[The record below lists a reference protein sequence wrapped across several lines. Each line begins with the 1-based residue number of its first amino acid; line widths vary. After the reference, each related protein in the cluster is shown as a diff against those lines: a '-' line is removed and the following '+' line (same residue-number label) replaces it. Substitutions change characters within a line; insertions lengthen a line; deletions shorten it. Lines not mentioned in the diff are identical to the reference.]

1 MSQAEPD
8 RAADVETTFSQP
20 IRAIAQM
27 LLVCALVGAGA
38 WTIHSL
44 ILEILQTNPLLNGL
58 IVGVFAFGVLTCFWQ
73 VWILAQSVYWIE
85 NFVRGTP
92 GTEDDVPPRLLAPL
106 AALLSS
112 RRARM
117 TISASSSRSIQDSVV
132 QRIDEARDIT
142 RYLINLLVFLGLLG
156 TFWGLATTVPAVV
169 DTIRS
174 LVPQE
179 GETGLQVFE
188 RLMGGLEAQ
197 LGGMG
202 TAFSSSLLGL
212 AGSLVLG
219 LLELFAGHGQNRFSR
234 ELEEWLS
241 SITRIGISGDG
252 EGSDAGGF
260 AEVIDHLAV
269 QMEELQQL
277 FARSE
282 GARAETDAR
291 LGTLAGVLLRL
302 TEEMQQ
308 AEAKSAIWSRIAEAQ
323 DRVAT
328 AQDRVAEAQDRMAA
342 AQGQIAS
349 GQARLAEGQDRLV
362 TGQDRLVKGQD
373 RMIAALVAGEGGG
386 SQTDA
391 ESRMR
396 LRSIDVQ
403 LLRILEEMAAGRQ
416 ETLADLRSDIGAL
429 AAAIRQLG
437 RNLPLGRP

>member
-1 MSQAEPD
+1 MSQTDQRGTEVA
-8 RAADVETTFSQP
+8 TTFSQP
-20 IRAIAQM
+20 IRAITTM

-38 WTIHSL
+38 WLIHAEIID
-44 ILEILQTNPLLNGL
+44 ILRTNPVLNGIIGL
-58 IVGVFAFGVLTCFWQ
+58 VFLVGVLSCFWQ

-92 GTEDDVPPRLLAPL
+92 GTEDATPPRLLAPL
-106 AALLSS
+106 AALLRS
-112 RRARM
+112 RTARM
-117 TISASSSRSIQDSVV
+117 SISASSSRSIQESVV

-174 LVPQE
+174 LAPQE
-179 GETGLQVFE
+179 GESGLDVFGK
-188 RLMGGLEAQ
+188 LMGGLESQ

-241 SITRIGISGDG
+241 SITRLGYAGDG
-252 EGSDAGGF
+252 ESADQNALGML
-260 AEVIDHLAV
+260 VDHMAQ
-269 QMEELQQL
+269 QMEELQALQTQTEANR
-277 FARSE
+277 FHSE
-282 GARAETDAR
+282 MKIAELVTVMTKLTDRIDAEK
-291 LGTLAGVLLRL
+291 GQAALLR
-302 TEEMQQ
+302 
-308 AEAKSAIWSRIAEAQ
+308 RIAE
-323 DRVAT
+323 
-328 AQDRVAEAQDRMAA
+328 
-342 AQGQIAS
+342 GQEK
-349 GQARLAEGQDRLV
+349 LL
-362 TGQDRLVKGQD
+362 
-373 RMIAALVAGEGGG
+373 AALQGGDGGG
-386 SQTDA
+386 SSDA

-416 ETLADLRSDIGAL
+416 ETLSDLKADIGQL
-429 AAAIRQLG
+429 TSAIRALG
-437 RNLPLGRP
+437 RSAGRA